1 MYAYVKQRSCTDGT
15 PQEKMATAK
24 KNKNKKRSMN
34 VRMAEQSVDSRRIA
48 DKRVVNA
55 LTHARIR
62 LERSRAVITMEL
74 VLP

>member
-1 MYAYVKQRSCTDGT
+1 
-15 PQEKMATAK
+15 
-24 KNKNKKRSMN
+24 MN
-34 VRMAEQSVDSRRIA
+34 LRMAEQSVDSRRIA